1 MAVVQQLPTGSAL
14 KHVRGSENLI
24 GSHVPLVVLIQVL
37 TLDLLVLIWDLLT
50 QVLMLMTELEIKT
63 LRHIFIFSVCR
74 FVF

>member
-14 KHVRGSENLI
+14 KQVRGSENLI